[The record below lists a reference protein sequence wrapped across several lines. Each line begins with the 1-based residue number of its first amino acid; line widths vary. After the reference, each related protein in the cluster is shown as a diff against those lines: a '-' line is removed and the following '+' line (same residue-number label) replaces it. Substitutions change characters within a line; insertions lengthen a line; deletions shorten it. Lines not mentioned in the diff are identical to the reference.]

1 MTDFIRI
8 FKPSLKEIIIDKKIN
23 GDKYLCRKILKYNNF
38 EIDIE
43 FESAGIKK
51 LVKLYT
57 ILKQCSNGQ
66 IAFIDEM
73 DANLHDVYFSK
84 MIEFFKID
92 GKGQLCFTTHNLEPI
107 NILKDNNYSLDFLS
121 NDSRLFSWKKNG
133 NKSPLNNYINGLIP
147 YSPFLV
153 ESFDFDILLD
163 EEK

>member
-1 MTDFIRI
+1 MIDLNINLYMLTQLFNIPASRLKAYED
-8 FKPSLKEIIIDKKIN
+8 KPIEEIIELEAASGNKKAQEFDKEILQN
-23 GDKYLCRKILKYNNF
+23 P
-38 EIDIE
+38 
-43 FESAGIKK
+43 
-51 LVKLYT
+51 
-57 ILKQCSNGQ
+57 Q
-66 IAFIDEM
+66 
-73 DANLHDVYFSK
+73 K